1 MARPAPAPAK
11 APGCPRVP
19 SPPPPPRRAAEVR
32 RAILAGLWR
41 SLIDPR
47 AVDVAR
53 AFEARTGIPV
63 CGASAT
69 RARPAD
75 IPAPARRRRPP
86 PPAPAPARA
95 PHPGVRCGPDLEAL
109 RRDDRPAPAPA
120 PDPDLPGPVAE
131 RLARLWAR
139 HPGAGPAEIAALFGR
154 EARVDITP
162 AQARRARP
170 ARRARGGRRTIS
182 ADS

>member
-1 MARPAPAPAK
+1 MPTRNPPGPSK
-11 APGCPRVP
+11 APGCPRVQ
-19 SPPPPPRRAAEVR
+19 SPAPPPRRGVEVR

-41 SLIDPR
+41 SLVDPR

-63 CGASAT
+63 CGATAT

-75 IPAPARRRRPP
+75 IPAPARRRPPRRVPAPPAP
-86 PPAPAPARA
+86 PPAVGYRTPGPPATGP
-95 PHPGVRCGPDLEAL
+95 PGLDYRTPGPGL
-109 RRDDRPAPAPA
+109 
-120 PDPDLPGPVAE
+120 PDLPGPVAE

-139 HPGAGPAEIAALFGR
+139 HPGARAAEIAALFGR
-154 EARVDITP
+154 EARVDVTP

-170 ARRARGGRRTIS
+170 AYRSRRIIS
-182 ADS
+182 ADT